1 MNFYAS
7 PMSRLITP
15 VVIATFLSLGACSN
29 VVQTHGRLIE
39 AAELEQVQIGTT
51 TRADIISL
59 FGQPSFEGAFNSGR
73 IYYNQQTMLQKVA
86 GLNTTQSRELIMF
99 SFDKNNTLLDV
110 EIKDEKSDISIATSE
125 RKTPTPGQN
134 LTVIDQIFSNLRRR
148 VD

>member
-1 MNFYAS
+1 MNFYAI

-15 VVIATFLSLGACSN
+15 VVIATFLLLGACSN

-39 AAELEQVQIGTT
+39 GAELEKVQIGTT

-99 SFDKNNTLLDV
+99 SFDENNMLLDV

-125 RKTPTPGQN
+125 RKTPTPGEN

>member
-1 MNFYAS
+1 MNFYAI

-15 VVIATFLSLGACSN
+15 VVIATFLLLGACSN

-39 AAELEQVQIGTT
+39 AAELEKVQIGTT

-99 SFDKNNTLLDV
+99 SFDENNMLLDV

-125 RKTPTPGQN
+125 RKTPTPGEN

>member
-1 MNFYAS
+1 MNFYAI

-15 VVIATFLSLGACSN
+15 VVIATFLLLGACSN

-99 SFDKNNTLLDV
+99 SFDENNMLLGV

-125 RKTPTPGQN
+125 RKTPTPGEN

>member
-29 VVQTHGRLIE
+29 VVQTNGRLIE

-99 SFDKNNTLLDV
+99 SFDENNMLLGV

-125 RKTPTPGQN
+125 RKTPTPGEN

>member
-1 MNFYAS
+1 MNFYAI

-15 VVIATFLSLGACSN
+15 VVIATFLLLGACSN

-99 SFDKNNTLLDV
+99 SFDENNMLLDV

-125 RKTPTPGQN
+125 RKTPTPGEN

>member
-15 VVIATFLSLGACSN
+15 VVIATFLSLSACSN

-99 SFDKNNTLLDV
+99 SFDENNMLLDV

>member
-1 MNFYAS
+1 MNFYAI

-15 VVIATFLSLGACSN
+15 VVIATFLLLGACSN

-39 AAELEQVQIGTT
+39 AAELEKVQIGTT

-99 SFDKNNTLLDV
+99 SFDENNMLIDV

-125 RKTPTPGQN
+125 RKTPTPGEN

>member
-99 SFDKNNTLLDV
+99 SFDKNNMLLDV